1 MKLPTYLR
9 RRQSVPMHR
18 ATSLRRHACATPA
31 AQQWR
36 ITQHAGLLRRA
47 DRIIRGIRAA
57 GVINRS
63 RPMGEA
69 EPDLVRNLMLKAH
82 THLEMLC
89 MGSVPANDA
98 ATHDYLAHIVAI
110 SQIRVIQIGAAD
122 SNGIG
127 QANELLAVLNE
138 AARGL
143 MSARQRHE
151 KAGRWGL
158 DGPALEPMR
167 ESLGIY
173 EDILRASSPLQMEHA
188 QNLRVAEIKRLV
200 ASTRGKVA

>member
-1 MKLPTYLR
+1 MKLPAYLR
-9 RRQSVPMHR
+9 HRQVVPVHR
-18 ATSLRRHACATPA
+18 ANSLRRHACATPA
-31 AQQWR
+31 ARQWR

-47 DRIIRGIRAA
+47 DRIIRGIRAD

-82 THLEMLC
+82 THLEMLR

-122 SNGIG
+122 SNGVG
-127 QANELLAVLNE
+127 QANELLAVLNA

-143 MSARQRHE
+143 MRARQRHE
-151 KAGRWGL
+151 KAGKWGL

-188 QNLRVAEIKRLV
+188 QSRRIDEIKRLV